1 MLKSFILKIPANI
14 RNAIYTASKLAALA
28 LTFVAGTHLID
39 PTLGSGLG
47 NVLAWIGAA
56 FAPIAAAGPI
66 VAGTVLR
73 HQEANNTLSYSGTDA
88 NQAIAAAQSV
98 AQRAATSAS
107 ELEHVRQAINDA
119 LAGNVPAAMSDAV
132 TVATD
137 TVGEVVTACGDALK

>member
-14 RNAIYTASKLAALA
+14 RNGIYNASKLASLA
-28 LTFVAGTHLID
+28 LTFIAGTHLID
-39 PTLGSGLG
+39 PTLGAGLG
-47 NVLAWIGAA
+47 NVLAWVAAA
-56 FAPIAAAGPI
+56 FAPIAVAGPV

-73 HQEANNTLSYSGTDA
+73 HQQATNTLSYSGTDA

-98 AQRAATSAS
+98 AERASTSAA

-119 LAGNVPAAMSDAV
+119 LAGNVPAV

-137 TVGEVVTACGDALK
+137 TVGAVVTACGDALR